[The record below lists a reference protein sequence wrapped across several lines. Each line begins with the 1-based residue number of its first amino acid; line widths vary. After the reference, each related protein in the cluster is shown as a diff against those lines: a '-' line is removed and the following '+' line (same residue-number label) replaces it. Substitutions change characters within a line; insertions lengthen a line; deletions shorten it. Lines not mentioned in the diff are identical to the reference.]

1 MTDIIDR
8 ASEIEQLERA
18 AALSRHAVRPQ
29 PVLLC
34 EMCEEALA
42 HITDKGTHWRFC
54 PDCAEEH
61 LRGGV

>member
-1 MTDIIDR
+1 MDDLDR

-18 AALSRHAVRPQ
+18 AALSRHAARPQ

-34 EMCEEALA
+34 EACEEVPA
-42 HITDKGTHWRFC
+42 HVTTSGTHWRFC
-54 PDCAEEH
+54 VPCSEEF